1 MTPLR
6 KKMIEDMQVAGFA
19 AGTQTIYLHAVR
31 SLAAYDM
38 RSPDELAEAE
48 VRNYLLHLRDERG
61 VALGTFKTNH
71 SAIQFLYC
79 RTLERP
85 WALFSKKECAHRKSG
100 VCPTFS
106 RTLRSERFWRTSRT
120 RPTKPASPSSMP
132 AVCASA
138 RP

>member
-6 KKMIEDMQVAGFA
+6 KRMIEDMRVAGLA
-19 AGTQTIYLHAVR
+19 AGTQTNYLHAVR
-31 SLAAYDM
+31 ALAAYYM
-38 RSPDELAEAE
+38 RSPDELTEE
-48 VRNYLLHLRDERG
+48 QVRNYLLHLRDERG

-71 SAIQFLYC
+71 SGIQFLYC

-85 WALFSKKECAHRKSG
+85 WPLFSKKESDHRKSV

-106 RTLRSERFWRTSRT
+106 RMLRSVRFWRTSRT
-120 RPTKPASPSSMP
+120 RPTKPVSPSSMP
-132 AVCASA
+132 AACASA